1 MNGTWSYLLASEHH
15 PQYVSLAPLH
25 SSHVVYWLQFWT
37 TIFTNCEIKIR
48 NFEWHLEITKMN
60 GHPKKSSQ
68 TVLQHSYIYMCV
80 WIEKFFCGLTENFV
94 CLGCWGGGDSK
105 AYFWLPLPHNISSK
119 SAHDKPV
126 YNLASHIQTHYIL
139 RMLPGYSINYLRLYI
154 ISVQ

>member
-68 TVLQHSYIYMCV
+68 TVLQHSYIYVCV
-80 WIEKFFCGLTENFV
+80 NWEIFLWSDRKFCLPWVLGGRGVPRSISGL
-94 CLGCWGGGDSK
+94 
-105 AYFWLPLPHNISSK
+105 PPPNISSK
-119 SAHDKPV
+119 SAHDKLV

-139 RMLPGYSINYLRLYI
+139 RMLPGYSINYLKLYI